1 MIHGGYD
8 VFVFSLKPTYNL
20 GAPSYGFV
28 FLCFFCCSFSEEHV
42 EWYRISWHIWYNWW
56 YLSWGWRIMPTKIWK
71 YLWHV
76 PYSTYI
82 TYIYIYLFQDH
93 FTVGFCWFFRNLKNI
108 KQHTLVHWPLAHV
121 HGNTNV
127 HSLWIQTLSEKVLH
141 PLTHTTPKTCQEGTW
156 IHRFWMILRDIKIQ
170 CLVRTTNDTRGP
182 RICTVS
188 TAKASADFFRT
199 E

>member
-1 MIHGGYD
+1 MVYGRYIENSMIHGGYD

-82 TYIYIYLFQDH
+82 TYIYISISGSFH
-93 FTVGFCWFFRNLKNI
+93 RGFLLVLQESEKH
-108 KQHTLVHWPLAHV
+108 QAAHTRPLATGPCPWEYKRTQPMDPNSV
-121 HGNTNV
+121 
-127 HSLWIQTLSEKVLH
+127 W
-141 PLTHTTPKTCQEGTW
+141 EGTSPPNSY
-156 IHRFWMILRDIKIQ
+156 HPKDL
-170 CLVRTTNDTRGP
+170 P
-182 RICTVS
+182 RRYL
-188 TAKASADFFRT
+188 DP
-199 E
+199 